1 MKLNAHKFKIY
12 NFKASTKFKF
22 VNKKS
27 SNISLAMLA
36 YTICLKWDTKK
47 VLNNPN
53 HIWHELKKKI
63 KSFSNQT
70 SVVTQFFFLQISRF
84 IFFLL
89 HLPHHRSIRLW
100 HEISSVIDAVLTFN
114 HINARLL
121 RQRRRRLL
129 LLLSRRKLL
138 PWYAR
143 AVLYLVVLW
152 ELFFRII

>member
-36 YTICLKWDTKK
+36 YTICLKMDTKK

-70 SVVTQFFFLQISRF
+70 SVVIQFFFLQISRF
-84 IFFLL
+84 IFFYYTCHTIVQFVCGMKSQVWLTQYW
-89 HLPHHRSIRLW
+89 RSTTSMHDCCGSDGGGCRCCWVEGNCCHDTPGPYYI
-100 HEISSVIDAVLTFN
+100 
-114 HINARLL
+114 
-121 RQRRRRLL
+121 
-129 LLLSRRKLL
+129 
-138 PWYAR
+138 
-143 AVLYLVVLW
+143 
-152 ELFFRII
+152 